1 MKVLIEIEMMLSI
14 VYEMKLLGLILSK
27 STKKP
32 THLCSNLKV
41 SEIIENMI

>member
-1 MKVLIEIEMMLSI
+1 MKVFIEIEMILFI
-14 VYEMKLLGLILSK
+14 VYEMKLIGLILSK

-41 SEIIENMI
+41 SEIIESII